1 MTRENPLCIKL
12 SQDSCFGRELN
23 LLYQFFFF
31 LFQSPSLS
39 FCVSGSVLTQRS
51 TLDRL
56 TTITVY
62 MEFCLGNVSTCSSF
76 FFFQLL
82 PSGLSIQELAIL
94 KIRPYFKVIE
104 MRENE
109 ILFTRVFLQADIL
122 LSISGMF
129 VPPLSWNAVKI
140 PVEDLSVVQL
150 LMSPL

>member
-1 MTRENPLCIKL
+1 
-12 SQDSCFGRELN
+12 
-23 LLYQFFFF
+23 
-31 LFQSPSLS
+31 
-39 FCVSGSVLTQRS
+39 
-51 TLDRL
+51 
-56 TTITVY
+56 

-109 ILFTRVFLQADIL
+109 ILFTRVFIQADIL
-122 LSISGMF
+122 LSISGIWKV